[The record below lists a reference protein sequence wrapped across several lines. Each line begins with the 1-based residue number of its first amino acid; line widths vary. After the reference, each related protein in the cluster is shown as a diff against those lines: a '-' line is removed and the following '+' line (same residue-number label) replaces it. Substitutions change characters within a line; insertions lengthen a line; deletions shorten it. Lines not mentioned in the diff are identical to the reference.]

1 MWPFLLGLVGW
12 TALLLWGWIQVGRS
26 LGGPVRGTATVEQQ
40 PMAGASPDG
49 AGERDPDDVTTTVPH
64 D

>member
-1 MWPFLLGLVGW
+1 MWPFLLGLVVW

-26 LGGPVRGTATVEQQ
+26 LGGPVRGQATAETRPE
-40 PMAGASPDG
+40 AGTSPG
-49 AGERDPDDVTTTVPH
+49 GVGQRDSDNVITTILH

>member
-12 TALLLWGWIQVGRS
+12 TVLLLWGWVQVGRS
-26 LGGPVRGTATVEQQ
+26 LGDSVRNEVTAKKQ
-40 PMAGASPDG
+40 PAAKTK
-49 AGERDPDDVTTTVPH
+49 PDDAGQRDSDEVITALLH

>member
-12 TALLLWGWIQVGRS
+12 TALLFWGWIQVGRS
-26 LGGPVRGTATVEQQ
+26 LGRPVRGEATAEKQ
-40 PMAGASPDG
+40 PVAGTSPG
-49 AGERDPDDVTTTVPH
+49 GVGQHDPHEVNTTRPH